1 MPDIKILGVGSPM
14 LDLLVNVDDAFIDT
28 VDGEKGGME
37 LVAPELLDSILTKS
51 GTEAVSAPGGSAAN
65 TIFGLAH
72 LGMATALLGKTG
84 DDEQAKFYL
93 QQYSAMG
100 GDTSCIKVNPDVPTG
115 RCLSM
120 VTPDSERTMRT
131 DLGAAM
137 TLATEDITA
146 ADFAGISHVHVE
158 GYMLFNPELTLH
170 ILKLAKEAG
179 CIISLDMASFEVVNA
194 SKNILPDLL
203 NNYVD
208 IIFANEEEAAAFCGS
223 NDPETALAEFAKF
236 ADTVAVKVGKD
247 GAFIL
252 HQNEKVKVDA
262 QIVNAVDT
270 TGAGDLWAS
279 GFLYGFLNGKSLAE
293 SGAIGAQTG
302 AAVVQIMGA
311 AIPDEKWQEIK
322 SQLKNRSTL

>member
-14 LDLLVNVDDAFIDT
+14 LDLLINVDDAFIGT
-28 VDGEKGGME
+28 IEGEKGGME
-37 LVAPELLDSILTKS
+37 LVAPELLESILAKS
-51 GTEAVSAPGGSAAN
+51 GAEAVSAPGGSAAN

-72 LGMATALLGKTG
+72 LGMKTALLGKTG

-93 QQYSAMG
+93 EQYSAMG
-100 GDTSCIKVNPDVPTG
+100 GDTSSLKVNPVVPTG

-120 VTPDSERTMRT
+120 ITPDSERTMRT

-137 TLATEDITA
+137 TLSVEDVTA
-146 ADFAGISHVHVE
+146 EDFAGISHVHVE
-158 GYMLFNPELTLH
+158 GYMLFNTELTFH
-170 ILKLAKEAG
+170 ILKLAKAAA

-194 SKNILPDLL
+194 SKNILSDLL
-203 NNYVD
+203 KDYVD

-223 NDPETALAEFAKF
+223 NDPEAALAEFAKC

-247 GAFIL
+247 GAYIL
-252 HQNEKVKVDA
+252 HHDEKVKIDA
-262 QIVNAVDT
+262 EIVTAIDT

-293 SGAIGAQTG
+293 SGAIGAKTG
-302 AAVVQIMGA
+302 AAVVQVMGA
-311 AIPDEKWQEIK
+311 AIPDATWQKIK
-322 SQLKNRSTL
+322 SEI